1 MFHRGTMG
9 TSNPA
14 SFKIDYRTAV
24 LRGDRYGR
32 RCNAVVLHG
41 AGTSSRERFAR
52 LRRALNACGV
62 PTVSFD
68 YIGHGETGG
77 ALIGSSLA
85 ERTAQAAAVI
95 ERTAAEPL
103 TLIGASMSGY
113 TAVTLTRHFRVA
125 NLVLLVPA
133 VYTAAAYRL
142 PFGPAFSQAIRAP
155 GSWRASD
162 AWDLLARFRGNLLV
176 IAAEQDDVIPR
187 EIVEGIYASA
197 AAAAHRRLLVVP
209 GSRHVSLFPEEGDL
223 RLAVDMIAA
232 MCRHDAADG
241 ARPASDTIT

>member
-1 MFHRGTMG
+1 ME
-9 TSNPA
+9 TSIPA
-14 SFKIDYRTAV
+14 PFEINFREAV
-24 LRGDRYGR
+24 LRGDRYRR

-52 LRRALNACGV
+52 LRRALNECGV

-113 TAVTLTRHFRVA
+113 TALTLTRRFRVE

-133 VYTAAAYRL
+133 VYTGAAYRL
-142 PFGPAFSQAIRAP
+142 SFGPAFSEAIRAP
-155 GSWRASD
+155 GSWRTSD
-162 AWDLLARFRGNLLV
+162 AWDILARFRGNLLV
-176 IAAEQDDVIPR
+176 IAAEQDEVIPT
-187 EIVEGIYASA
+187 EIVEKIYTSA
-197 AAAAHRRLLVVP
+197 TTAARRQLHVMP
-209 GSRHVSLFPEEGDL
+209 GSRHMDLFPEEGDF

-232 MCRHDAADG
+232 MCNHNAADG
-241 ARPASDTIT
+241 ARPARP